1 MGRLRFAHI
10 RRLRG
15 LVPALLVPLM
25 LAALLAP
32 AVLPLCAANAAFKP
46 PQCRGAGM
54 PADAPLFY
62 LELMS
67 YDDAQKA
74 RELESLKYDEER
86 KERESGR
93 KAKKDASGQSA
104 EAARLAASIRRVG
117 TPEAR
122 IGVEEA
128 KERWRELEIMTVL
141 PLDPKRLTA
150 AYEKREDWPRQQ
162 QLESAYHGETRNIV
176 PTDLNH
182 DGIMDFMFNEDPLLN
197 LWASQ
202 LFLGCGDNFYTPLGF
217 FSAGYSSA
225 SGPAVTVKQR
235 SIDGRSWDAF
245 HVVAPDLP
253 IGLEGSCES
262 DEPLRHWAERVIAF
276 DPARGVYREISV
288 KPLI

>member
-1 MGRLRFAHI
+1 MGRMRFAHI
-10 RRLRG
+10 RRLCG
-15 LVPALLVPLM
+15 LVLVPLM
-25 LAALLAP
+25 LTALLAP
-32 AVLPLCAANAAFKP
+32 PGAATAASKP
-46 PQCRGAGM
+46 PRCRGAGM

-62 LELMS
+62 LELMP
-67 YDDAQKA
+67 YDDAEKA

-86 KERESGR
+86 KEREPGR
-93 KAKKDASGQSA
+93 KQTKKGASGQSG
-104 EAARLAASIRRVG
+104 EAVRLAAGIRRVG

-128 KERWRELEIMTVL
+128 KECWRELEIMTVL
-141 PLDPKRLTA
+141 PLDPERLTA

-182 DGIMDFMFNEDPLLN
+182 DGIMDFMLNEDPLLN

-253 IGLEGSCES
+253 TGMEGSCES
-262 DEPLRHWAERVIAF
+262 GKPLRHWAERVIAF

-288 KPLI
+288 KPLP

>member
-104 EAARLAASIRRVG
+104 EAARLAASIRSPSRAVSRRPG
-117 TPEAR
+117 CSWT
-122 IGVEEA
+122 
-128 KERWRELEIMTVL
+128 TVL
-141 PLDPKRLTA
+141 LSSTSSLPKPATSTA
-150 AYEKREDWPRQQ
+150 
-162 QLESAYHGETRNIV
+162 
-176 PTDLNH
+176 
-182 DGIMDFMFNEDPLLN
+182 
-197 LWASQ
+197 
-202 LFLGCGDNFYTPLGF
+202 
-217 FSAGYSSA
+217 
-225 SGPAVTVKQR
+225 
-235 SIDGRSWDAF
+235 
-245 HVVAPDLP
+245 
-253 IGLEGSCES
+253 
-262 DEPLRHWAERVIAF
+262 
-276 DPARGVYREISV
+276 
-288 KPLI
+288 

>member
-1 MGRLRFAHI
+1 
-10 RRLRG
+10 
-15 LVPALLVPLM
+15 
-25 LAALLAP
+25 
-32 AVLPLCAANAAFKP
+32 
-46 PQCRGAGM
+46 M

-62 LELMS
+62 LELMP

-150 AYEKREDWPRQQ
+150 AHEKREDWPRQQ

-217 FSAGYSSA
+217 FNAGYSSA
-225 SGPAVTVKQR
+225 GPAVTVKQR
-235 SIDGRSWDAF
+235 RIDGRSWDAF

-288 KPLI
+288 KPLP